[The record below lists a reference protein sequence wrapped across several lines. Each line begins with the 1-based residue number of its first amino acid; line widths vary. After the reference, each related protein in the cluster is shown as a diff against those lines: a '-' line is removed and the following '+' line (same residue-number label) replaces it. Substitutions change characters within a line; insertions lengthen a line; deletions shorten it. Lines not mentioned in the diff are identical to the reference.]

1 MVAVK
6 PETRASV
13 HGGMTLEQELRCE
26 ALLALVDR
34 RGDDC
39 EQENARFDVWA
50 ASVLSDID
58 KAEAERR
65 RMATAWQQGRQLP
78 IRWTS

>member
-1 MVAVK
+1 MALK

-13 HGGMTLEQELRCE
+13 HGGMTLEELRCE
-26 ALLALVDR
+26 ALRALVDR
-34 RGDDC
+34 RGVDC
-39 EQENARFDVWA
+39 DRENARFDAWA

-65 RMATAWQQGRQLP
+65 RKSTEWQHGRQLP
-78 IRWTS
+78 IGWTS

>member
-1 MVAVK
+1 MALK

-13 HGGMTLEQELRCE
+13 HGGMTLEELRCE
-26 ALLALVDR
+26 ALRALVDR

-39 EQENARFDVWA
+39 EPENARFDVWA

-78 IRWTS
+78 IGWTS